1 MFQVSD
7 PPDSVLMTLSQDFA
21 DRLPVPLLELSADG
35 LARAG
40 NRAFAQF
47 TGIAPELLRDAGW
60 LAALPMPSRPALH
73 AALAKGEDFAL
84 SLRLLRHDGQKA
96 WVEAQGWRVGESG
109 AFLCSF
115 SDVTGPR
122 MREMGAR
129 SESERF
135 RLLGDNLPVSIAY
148 YDRPGL
154 VCRYA
159 NRLYAHTFGHD
170 ARQLI
175 GMPLADVIGPAAV
188 ADVLPQFE
196 RLLRERQVVSY
207 ERALHQPDGAV
218 RHLEVHLLPHLAR
231 EQGEIFGVFVLISD
245 ITKFRVAER
254 AARQSEERLNKFM
267 QASAEG
273 MVFHKDGRIT
283 DANPPLLQ
291 LLGCGLD
298 EARGR
303 SLLEF
308 AAPEQRERLAA
319 AMASGADITHETTL
333 MQRDGARIPVEL
345 NLRTMLYQAERL
357 RMAIVRDLRER
368 LAAQARIHFLA
379 HHDPLTGLPNRGTFL
394 EQAEQAF
401 ERARAEGLRVALLFV
416 DIDHFKRVNDSLGHL
431 AGDAML
437 KTVATRITDTLRV
450 TDLVGRFAGDEFVV
464 LLGGNP
470 EQEAI
475 EEVARKLLVAIEQP
489 MSLDGPSISVTP
501 SIGIAIFP
509 AHSADP
515 AELLKQADTAM
526 YHAKSRGRARYLFF
540 QPEMATAAYD
550 ALVLESDLGTALRE
564 GQFELAYQPQVRA
577 GDGALVGVEALVR
590 WHHPER
596 GWVNPD
602 DFIPLAEQR
611 RLMLGIG
618 QWVLDEALRQTGVW
632 REAGLFD
639 VRVGV
644 NLSAMQ
650 FHRAGFAQLVQRV
663 LAERGS
669 AGCFLELELT
679 ERMLM
684 EDLVD
689 SQAILHDLRAQ
700 GVHVALD
707 DFGTGTTSLSQL
719 KHLPVDRLK
728 IDRSFVLDLPHDE
741 ASAAV
746 AEAIVRLARGLR
758 LDVVAEGVENQAQ
771 WDWLEAHG
779 CPQVQGHLVAPP
791 MSARDFECWLAAR
804 APRTRTA

>member
-1 MFQVSD
+1 MFQTFNSTAAALLA
-7 PPDSVLMTLSQDFA
+7 SAGSLA

-40 NRAFAQF
+40 NLAFAQF
-47 TGIAPELLRDAGW
+47 TGIDQDLLRDAGW
-60 LAALPMPSRPALH
+60 QAALPLDSRSALY
-73 AALAKGEDFAL
+73 AALAEGRDFAV
-84 SLRLLRHDGQKA
+84 SLRLLRHDGLKA
-96 WVEAQGWRVGESG
+96 WVEVSG
-109 AFLCSF
+109 RPIAGTSTFLCCF
-115 SDVTGPR
+115 CDVTGPR

-129 SESERF
+129 GESERF
-135 RLLGDNLPVSIAY
+135 RLLADNLPVSIAY
-148 YDRPGL
+148 YDRSGF

-170 ARQLI
+170 PKAIVGARL
-175 GMPLADVIGPAAV
+175 PEVIGLAA
-188 ADVLPQFE
+188 AHEIQPYLERVLS
-196 RLLRERQVVSY
+196 ERQVVSY
-207 ERALHQPDGAV
+207 ERVLPGGAGPA
-218 RHLEVHLLPHLAR
+218 RHLEVHLLPHLTR
-231 EQGEIFGVFVLISD
+231 EGGEAFGIFVLLTD
-245 ITKFRVAER
+245 ITKFRVAEL
-254 AARQSEERLNKFM
+254 AVRQSEERLAKFM

-273 MVFHKDGRIT
+273 VLFLADRRIT
-283 DANPPLLQ
+283 DANPPLLA
-291 LLGCGLD
+291 LLECRLD
-298 EARGR
+298 EICGR
-303 SLLEF
+303 PVLDF
-308 AAPEQRERLAA
+308 IAPEQRERMAA
-319 AMASGADITHETTL
+319 LMASATEANHESVLLT
-333 MQRDGARIPVEL
+333 RGGGRIPVEL
-345 NLRTMLYQAERL
+345 SVRTMLFQSERL
-357 RMAIVRDLRER
+357 RMIVVRDLRDR

-394 EQAEQAF
+394 DQAERVF
-401 ERARAEGLRVALLFV
+401 ERARSESLRVALLFV

-437 KTVATRITDTLRV
+437 KTVAERITAALRV

-489 MSLDGPSISVTP
+489 MQLDGPSISVTP
-501 SIGIAIFP
+501 SIGIAVFP
-509 AHSADP
+509 DHSADP

-540 QPEMATAAYD
+540 EPEMATAAYD

-564 GQFELAYQPQVRA
+564 GQFELAYQPQVRG

-590 WHHPER
+590 WNHPER

-602 DFIPLAEQR
+602 DFIPLAEKR

-618 QWVLDEALRQTGVW
+618 QWVLDEALRQ
-632 REAGLFD
+632 AGLWRQAGLLA

-650 FHRAGFAQLVQRV
+650 FHGAGFVDLVQRV

-669 AGCFLELELT
+669 EGRYLELELT

-684 EDLVD
+684 EDLHD
-689 SQAILHDLRAQ
+689 SQATLRALRAQ

-707 DFGTGTTSLSQL
+707 DFGTGSTSLSQL

-728 IDRSFVLDLPHDE
+728 IDRSFVQDLPHDE

-746 AEAIVRLARGLR
+746 AEAIIRLARGLR
-758 LDVVAEGVENQAQ
+758 LDVVAEGVENDAQ
-771 WDWLEAHG
+771 WRWLQDHD
-779 CPQVQGHLVAPP
+779 CPQVQGHFVAPP
-791 MSARDFECWLAAR
+791 MSAPDFERWLASR
-804 APRTRTA
+804 LAPRP